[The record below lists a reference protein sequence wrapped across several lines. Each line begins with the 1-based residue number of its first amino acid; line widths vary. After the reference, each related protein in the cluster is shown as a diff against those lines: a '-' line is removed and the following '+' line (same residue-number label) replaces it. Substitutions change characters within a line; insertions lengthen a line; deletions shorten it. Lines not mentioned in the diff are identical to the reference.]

1 MKSMIPFLTAQPP
14 VATVAQSQSV
24 VSPDFRKPS
33 CTPGRTPIVAGNAFI
48 FGPDQPHQ
56 LTNDGSQDIVLYIER
71 ITRSANHA
79 IIPTAR
85 RERVAERAMGPAP
98 YRWPRKRQTKR
109 PPCYC
114 ERYSYNKHC
123 FVNGVQFGPDFGS
136 GQGKSEWSPD
146 WKNFSPLISKR

>member
-71 ITRSANHA
+71 ITRSASHA
-79 IIPTAR
+79 IILTAR
-85 RERVAERAMGPAP
+85 NGSCAHPNPDIRAPRTRKEEP
-98 YRWPRKRQTKR
+98 TRWQ
-109 PPCYC
+109 
-114 ERYSYNKHC
+114 
-123 FVNGVQFGPDFGS
+123 GS
-136 GQGKSEWSPD
+136 LARLH
-146 WKNFSPLISKR
+146 FSC